1 MGILKIYN
9 VARSKNQTEEKRK
22 TESFV
27 FVNGKKEK
35 KKNYNSARSQVQRRR
50 ALSDPGLT
58 PGCRAE
64 RRRNNQG
71 GTKYA
76 VK

>member
-9 VARSKNQTEEKRK
+9 VPRSKNQTEEKRK

-35 KKNYNSARSQVQRRR
+35 KNIARSQVQRRR